1 MSSSYGTR
9 GKSAGQV
16 SRLRELD
23 CATGETET
31 RSRLVQSAPVA
42 IGNAPVEH
50 GTPADSLLFGTSLSS
65 SSGKTKR
72 PTTLKNRRLS
82 SSTLRPGALSLP
94 VQSGFPASSR
104 GRSSSTSHTLG
115 EDDEEGEI
123 KPGSRK
129 PKGETY
135 ACEKCNKV
143 SPSPAPDRGRLLF
156 PLARGQDGS
165 GRG

>member
-1 MSSSYGTR
+1 MQEILYRYTIKLNR
-9 GKSAGQV
+9 V
-16 SRLRELD
+16 SRRP
-23 CATGETET
+23 
-31 RSRLVQSAPVA
+31 QSAPVA
-42 IGNAPVEH
+42 IGNALAVEH

-94 VQSGFPASSR
+94 VQSGFPSSSR
-104 GRSSSTSHTLG
+104 GRSASTSQTLG

-143 SPSPAPDRGRLLF
+143 RSVGSRVPKQAIVVAPHQRAGQAEVDSVADWSSSG
-156 PLARGQDGS
+156 AR
-165 GRG
+165 